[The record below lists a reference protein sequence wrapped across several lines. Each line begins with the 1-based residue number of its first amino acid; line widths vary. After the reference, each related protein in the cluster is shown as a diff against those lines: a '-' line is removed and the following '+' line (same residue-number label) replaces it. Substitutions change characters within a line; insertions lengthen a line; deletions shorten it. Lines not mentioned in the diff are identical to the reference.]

1 MPSGNAIDIVNV
13 PKIEMSIWMLA
24 RTRVM
29 VVVVV
34 MRVTIRVTMK
44 IDHMRQELYA
54 NPMRLNPSTK

>member
-1 MPSGNAIDIVNV
+1 MPSGNAIDIVNI
-13 PKIEMSIWMLA
+13 PKIEMSTWMLA

-44 IDHMRQELYA
+44 ISNGYHMCASGIIR
-54 NPMRLNPSTK
+54 